1 MRIRA
6 HLAITL
12 DGYATAPAG
21 YPAVGMMPSFEPGVS
36 YGNVEFMQQC
46 DAVVMGRRTFLP
58 AVDNPWWPWPGK
70 QVYVL
75 TSRPLPA
82 TSPGDVIASSGGPA
96 NLLQQVRSAGHGRD
110 VQILG
115 GPSTVQAFLELDAV
129 DRLELQIMPILGGG
143 GLPLFAPAPTRGPL
157 ELDRV
162 QRFDDGTVGL
172 EYRLPRKGTRAYQ
185 SP

>member
-1 MRIRA
+1 MQIRA

-21 YPAVGMMPSFEPGVS
+21 YPAVGMMPGFEPGVS
-36 YGNVEFMQQC
+36 YGNVEFMRQC
-46 DAVVMGRRTFLP
+46 DAVVMGRSTFLP
-58 AVDNPWWPWPGK
+58 AVDAAWWPWPGK

-82 TSPGDVIASSGGPA
+82 NSPDGVIASAGGPA
-96 NLLQQVRSAGHGRD
+96 ALLEQVRSAGHGRD

-129 DRLELQIMPILGGG
+129 DRLELQIMPILGGA
-143 GLPLFAPAPTRGPL
+143 GLALFGPGPIRGPL
-157 ELDRV
+157 ELDQVR
-162 QRFDDGTVGL
+162 RFDDGTVGL
-172 EYRLPRKGTRAYQ
+172 EYALRRHRP
-185 SP
+185 